1 MACLFCQIR
10 DGAIPAKLVHQDE
23 QVFAIEDIH
32 PQGPVHLLIIPRRH
46 VASTEDLSERDEE
59 LTGHLV
65 SVAATLATARGVA
78 ERGYRLV
85 FNTLGEGGQ
94 TVPHLHL
101 HLIAG
106 RQMQW
111 PPG

>member
-1 MACLFCQIR
+1 MACLFCKIR
-10 DGAIPAKLVHQDE
+10 DGEIPATFVHRDDE
-23 QVFAIEDIH
+23 VFAIEDIN
-32 PQGPVHLLIIPRRH
+32 PQGPLHLLVIPRRH
-46 VASTEDLSERDEE
+46 IESADDLAEQDEA
-59 LTGHLV
+59 LAGHLV
-65 SVAATLATARGVA
+65 RVAAALAKSRGGT

-85 FNTLGEGGQ
+85 FNTKEHGGQ

-106 RQMQW
+106 RQMTW